1 MHFTT
6 DLFHEC
12 GETEKKEIKQ
22 ELLNIGSKL
31 ENIKFPN
38 PKQWR

>member
-1 MHFTT
+1 MHLTT

-12 GETEKKEIKQ
+12 GEKKKKEIKQ
-22 ELLNIGSKL
+22 ELLTMGSKL
-31 ENIKFPN
+31 ENIKCPN